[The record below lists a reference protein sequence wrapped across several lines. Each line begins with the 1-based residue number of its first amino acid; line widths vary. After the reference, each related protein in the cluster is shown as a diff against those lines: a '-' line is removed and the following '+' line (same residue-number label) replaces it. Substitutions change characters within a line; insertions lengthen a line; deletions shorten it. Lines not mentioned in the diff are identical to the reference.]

1 MSLSWPN
8 WQLFSSQSVQS
19 VSEGCFLDQ
28 NNLVF
33 EVGCDHDINHY
44 ILPLSGSEWCFNNS
58 YTCLKACVGL
68 FLGLYKIIHFS
79 STVDAYASK
88 WPVKLLRV
96 SGHILRS
103 ILPNVIFDRVCYI
116 GREFRFD
123 IENAN
128 NITPCY
134 GNPGK
139 LGGESWHKSSYLPS
153 GMFQ

>member
-1 MSLSWPN
+1 MIPAEFNVRQNLSPRKFIRTEIYPREN
-8 WQLFSSQSVQS
+8 LSPRKFIPT
-19 VSEGCFLDQ
+19 GCPQQIF
-28 NNLVF
+28 
-33 EVGCDHDINHY
+33 
-44 ILPLSGSEWCFNNS
+44 
-58 YTCLKACVGL
+58 
-68 FLGLYKIIHFS
+68 FLGLYKIIHIS

-88 WPVKLLRV
+88 CPVKLLRV

-103 ILPNVIFDRVCYI
+103 ILANVIFDRVCYI
-116 GREFRFD
+116 GRELCFD